1 MGNGSDDLIQLICN
15 AFLDPDDE
23 AIHTEYG
30 FLVFPQSI
38 RIAGGT
44 PILAKDKNFTASLE
58 NIQEKITKKTKI
70 IFIANP
76 NNPTGTMVCE
86 EETRSF
92 FKDIRS
98 DILVVLD
105 SAYAEYVDNKDYTDG
120 SKFVEEFDNIIML
133 RTFSKLHALAS
144 LRLGWAYCPIK
155 VANILKSIRPAFSVN
170 ALASFAGIAAVEDI
184 KFQELSFAHNK
195 KYKDW
200 IFKKI
205 LDIEK
210 DNDWAIRH
218 LITLYKKD
226 NNWYERYVDLTNI
239 KNAYYTDVLFDMKKI
254 EKKINLDLS
263 RDQNFIEYSPEG
275 TNYLRLISRKIKI
288 NNGALLILDYGY
300 FAKKIKNTIQAISNH
315 KSTNVLTNIG
325 KSDITHNISFNL
337 FKKIVEKLGYINS
350 VSTNQG
356 EFLLKMGIIERA
368 EILSKKLT
376 FKKKA
381 DIFFRLKRLIDK
393 NEMGEHFKV
402 MLIINKKNKFR
413 LGF

>member
-1 MGNGSDDLIQLICN
+1 MKQKKNLLS
-15 AFLDPDDE
+15 LDKFIDK
-23 AIHTEYG
+23 ALY
-30 FLVFPQSI
+30 
-38 RIAGGT
+38 
-44 PILAKDKNFTASLE
+44 DKNFGYYMNRNPFGKKGDFITSPNISILFSEMIAIWIVSFWENMNCPKKFNLVELSAGNGEMMKLLISTFNQFPKFKSACKIHILEKSNFLKKKQKE
-58 NIQEKITKKTKI
+58 NIKSPKIKWLK
-70 IFIANP
+70 NL
-76 NNPTGTMVCE
+76 NE
-86 EETRSF
+86 
-92 FKDIRS
+92 
-98 DILVVLD
+98 L
-105 SAYAEYVDNKDYTDG
+105 NKDPNI
-120 SKFVEEFDNIIML
+120 FVANEFFD
-133 RTFSKLHALAS
+133 AL
-144 LRLGWAYCPIK
+144 PIK
-155 VANILKSIRPAFSVN
+155 QFI
-170 ALASFAGIAAVEDI
+170 
-184 KFQELSFAHNK
+184 
-195 KYKDW
+195 
-200 IFKKI
+200 
-205 LDIEK
+205 
-210 DNDWAIRH
+210 
-218 LITLYKKD
+218 KKD

-239 KNAYYTDVLFDMKKI
+239 KNAYYTDVLFDMKKM

-315 KSTNVLTNIG
+315 KSANVLTNIG